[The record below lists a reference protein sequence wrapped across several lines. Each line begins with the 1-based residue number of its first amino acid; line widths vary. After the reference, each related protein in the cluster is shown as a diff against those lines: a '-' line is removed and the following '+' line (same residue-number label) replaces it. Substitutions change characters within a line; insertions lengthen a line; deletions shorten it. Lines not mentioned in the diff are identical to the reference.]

1 MFWSCN
7 YWSSGSLSPHSTL
20 LQAEEKRVRNPVP
33 KCPSKLLEPAIGRT
47 VSQIRK
53 KSAFWFWAKILGQNN
68 EGILPHT
75 FLSSQ
80 TKNGEKFF
88 FSFFTLK
95 MCNFFPAQLTS
106 NWSVGMKIMQLILC
120 YCGQRSANFLWKVL
134 EAPSSFE
141 IFNFLT
147 VRDRKLKFWQND
159 ALMST
164 LFCQNFSLLSVMVKK
179 LKISKLDGA
188 KSTLHKKFSD
198 HRQH

>member
-1 MFWSCN
+1 MPQNLLKRSKFAA
-7 YWSSGSLSPHSTL
+7 SGSSSSRQSQKDYLDTALAP
-20 LQAEEKRVRNPVP
+20 
-33 KCPSKLLEPAIGRT
+33 T

-53 KSAFWFWAKILGQNN
+53 KSAFWFWAIILGQNN

-80 TKNGEKFF
+80 TKNGEKNF

-95 MCNFFPAQLTS
+95 MCILVPPQLTS
-106 NWSVGMKIMQLILC
+106 NWSVRMKIMQLILC
-120 YCGQRSANFLWKVL
+120 YCGQWSANFLWKVL
-134 EAPSSFE
+134 VAPSSFE

-164 LFCQNFSLLSVMVKK
+164 LFCENFSPFAL
-179 LKISKLDGA
+179 
-188 KSTLHKKFSD
+188 
-198 HRQH
+198 